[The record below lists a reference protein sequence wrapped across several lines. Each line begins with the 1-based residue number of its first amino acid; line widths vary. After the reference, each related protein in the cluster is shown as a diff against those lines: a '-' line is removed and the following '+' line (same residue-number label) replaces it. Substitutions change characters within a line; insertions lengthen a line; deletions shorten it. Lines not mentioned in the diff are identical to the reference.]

1 MNKAAPEAAN
11 DEDLVWPDK
20 SGSMRYRPTRQQV
33 EQDRLI
39 LSTRAIYQTLYEL
52 DLLIEKYAYALEILQ
67 PSIDGKIAVRYLQ
80 HRGIASDSRHPT
92 FIQWKQTKNGKL
104 LYERIQANEIIHRIP
119 RSTVFNLIRDS
130 LKELL
135 QTQRGLIEK
144 RQATLDLIAN
154 FRRTVGIQT
163 ALHSKSIESHN
174 SEIDAKL
181 KAILRE
187 RNANLDEYV
196 QTLREVEEIIDKNAH
211 IEPEKRPRADLYGN
225 INATN
230 KKA

>member
-1 MNKAAPEAAN
+1 MTKAAPEAAN
-11 DEDLVWPDK
+11 DGDLTWPDK

-80 HRGIASDSRHPT
+80 HRGITSDSRHPT

-104 LYERIQANEIIHRIP
+104 LYERIQSNEVILRIP
-119 RSTVFNLIRDS
+119 RSTVFNLIRDIM
-130 LKELL
+130 KDLL

-144 RQATLDLIAN
+144 RQGTLDLIAN

-163 ALHSKSIESHN
+163 ALHNKNIQSHN
-174 SEIDAKL
+174 AVIDEKL
-181 KAILRE
+181 KSILRE

-225 INATN
+225 INATS